1 MSQNYRV
8 SLSAIETR
16 QKKEYLSVALDFSIS
31 QINLARKRFF
41 RLAITELVL
50 RNCIGELKNRFL
62 RNVYRIK

>member
-16 QKKEYLSVALDFSIS
+16 QKKEYLSVALDFSIF

-41 RLAITELVL
+41 GLP
-50 RNCIGELKNRFL
+50 
-62 RNVYRIK
+62 